1 MAYVAKGNH
10 KKVIKTG
17 VESFRE
23 KAVVLQQELKE
34 CEEKRK
40 QFLEDSKKAKVRYH
54 KYKQEAPGIRLRI
67 QEIDERMEKIERDL
81 KINKEKIYQTNRR
94 KQENVYMIEKL
105 EMPMPDMGELAKEI
119 QTASQYAA
127 LMRQKKAGVH
137 SKIEILEDKIQRAER
152 RREKAEDMS
161 YTILQKLATHRHLLG
176 NPEVTCNYKP
186 MKQEAYI
193 SKMNNAREKIRI
205 AGIRRRRAED
215 VAGNLEK
222 RIEVM
227 DKALD
232 NYERRISDF
241 NKSKREIM
249 GSKF

>member
-1 MAYVAKGNH
+1 MAYMARGNH
-10 KKVIKTG
+10 KQVIKTG

-23 KAVVLQQELKE
+23 RAIVLQQELKE

-40 QFLEDSKKAKVRYH
+40 RFLEDTKKAKVRYH
-54 KYKQEAPGIRLRI
+54 KYKQEAPGIRLRM

-81 KINKEKIYQTNRR
+81 KINKEKIYQTHRR
-94 KQENVYMIEKL
+94 EQENMNMMEKL
-105 EMPMPDMGELAKEI
+105 KMPLPDMGELAKEI
-119 QTASQYAA
+119 KTASQYAA
-127 LMRQKKAGVH
+127 LMRQKKAGVQ
-137 SKIEILEDKIQRAER
+137 SKIEIMEDKIQRAER

-176 NPEVTCNYKP
+176 NAEITCNYKP
-186 MKQEAYI
+186 MNKGEYVN
-193 SKMNNAREKIRI
+193 KVNDMREKIRI

-215 VAGNLEK
+215 AAGSLEK

-227 DKALD
+227 DRALD

-241 NKSKREIM
+241 YKSKREIM